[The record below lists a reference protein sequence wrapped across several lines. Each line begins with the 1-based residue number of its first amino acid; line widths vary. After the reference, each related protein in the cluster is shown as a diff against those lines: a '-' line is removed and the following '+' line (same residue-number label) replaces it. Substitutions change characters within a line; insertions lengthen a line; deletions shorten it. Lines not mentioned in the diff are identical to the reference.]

1 MRILEQVLFCH
12 RFNKGDSFLAK
23 PLIEYSVIRDP
34 LYKYSNSAK
43 ETFFNVPVLTFLFA
57 WFCQAEQAQVFMME
71 RGEESTATDFG
82 Q

>member
-12 RFNKGDSFLAK
+12 RYNKGDSFLAK
-23 PLIEYSVIRDP
+23 PLLEYSVIRDP

-43 ETFFNVPVLTFLFA
+43 ETFFSVPVLTFLFA
-57 WFCQAEQAQVFMME
+57 WFCQADQAQVFMME

-82 Q
+82 